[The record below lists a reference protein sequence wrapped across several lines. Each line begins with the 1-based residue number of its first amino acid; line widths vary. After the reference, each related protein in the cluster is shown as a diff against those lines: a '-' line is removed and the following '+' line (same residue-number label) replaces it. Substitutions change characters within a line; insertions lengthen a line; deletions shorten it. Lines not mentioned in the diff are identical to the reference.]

1 MKFWQA
7 LSFSEPDQLVDVAK
21 ICDEVGFDGAFISD
35 HMFYPGDYENKY
47 PYSED
52 GKLDGFT
59 AETAWPDPWVTI
71 ASMAAVTERLRFTTF
86 IYILGLR
93 NPISVAKSTST
104 LGVLTNDRFAL
115 GVGAGWMREEFETM
129 GVEFKTRGKRLDESI
144 EVLHKLWSGD
154 LVEHHGTHFDFPPL
168 SMCPVP
174 EKRVPVWIGGISGPA
189 LRRAARV
196 GDGWLGSGQT
206 ADEAV
211 GLLNEL
217 NGYRKEYGRENEPF
231 ESIVPLVTPPTP
243 DDLKKIEDAGADAT
257 VSYPFTYTIGPT
269 STLDSKRAYLE
280 GFAEGIIKTMS

>member
-21 ICDEVGFDGAFISD
+21 ICEEVGFDGAFVSD

-93 NPISVAKSTST
+93 NPIEVAKSTST

-144 EVLHKLWSGD
+144 DVLHKLWSGD
-154 LVEHHGTHFDFPPL
+154 LVEHHGTHFDFPLL

-174 EKRVPVWIGGISGPA
+174 ENRVPVWVGGISSPA

-206 ADEAV
+206 ADQAV
-211 GLLNEL
+211 ELLNEL

-257 VSYPFTYTIGPT
+257 VSYPFTYTVGPT
-269 STLDSKRAYLE
+269 STLDTKRAYLE
-280 GFAEGIIKTMS
+280 GFAEGVIKTMG

>member
-21 ICDEVGFDGAFISD
+21 ICEEVGFDGAFVSD

-206 ADEAV
+206 ADQAV
-211 GLLNEL
+211 ELLNEL

-257 VSYPFTYTIGPT
+257 VSYPFTYTVGPT
-269 STLDSKRAYLE
+269 STLDTKRAYLE
-280 GFAEGIIKTMS
+280 GFAEGVIKTMG

>member
-93 NPISVAKSTST
+93 NPIEVAKSTST
-104 LGVLTNDRFAL
+104 LGVLSNDRFAL

-154 LVEHHGTHFDFPPL
+154 LVEHHGKHFDFPLL

-174 EKRVPVWIGGISGPA
+174 EKRVPVWVGGISGPA

-206 ADEAV
+206 ADQAV
-211 GLLNEL
+211 ELLNEL

-257 VSYPFTYTIGPT
+257 VSYPFTYTVGPT
-269 STLDSKRAYLE
+269 STLDTKRAYLE
-280 GFAEGIIKTMS
+280 GFAEGVIKTMG

>member
-21 ICDEVGFDGAFISD
+21 ICEEVGFDGAFVSD

-93 NPISVAKSTST
+93 NPIEVAKSTST
-104 LGVLTNDRFAL
+104 LGVLSNDRFAL

-154 LVEHHGTHFDFPPL
+154 LVEHHGKHFDFPPL

-174 EKRVPVWIGGISGPA
+174 EKRVPVWVGGISSPA
-189 LRRAARV
+189 LRRAARI

-206 ADEAV
+206 ADQAV
-211 GLLNEL
+211 ELLNEL

-257 VSYPFTYTIGPT
+257 LSYPFTYTVGPT
-269 STLDSKRAYLE
+269 STLDTKRAYLE
-280 GFAEGIIKTMS
+280 GFAEGVIKTMG

>member
-7 LSFSEPDQLVDVAK
+7 LSFCEPDQLLDVAK

-35 HMFYPGDYENKY
+35 HMYYPADYEKKY

-52 GKLDGFT
+52 GDPGFT
-59 AETAWPDPWVTI
+59 PETPWPDPWVTI

-93 NPISVAKSTST
+93 NPIEVAKSTST
-104 LGVLTNDRFAL
+104 LGLLTNDRFAL

-129 GVEFKTRGKRLDESI
+129 GVDFKTRGKRLDESI
-144 EVLHKLWSGD
+144 EVLHKLWSGKQ
-154 LVEHHGTHFDFPPL
+154 VEHHGTHFDFPSL

-174 EKRVPVWIGGISGPA
+174 EKRVPVWVGGISTPA
-189 LRRAARV
+189 LKRAARI

-211 GLLNEL
+211 ALLNEL

-243 DDLKKIEDAGADAT
+243 EDLKKIEDAGADAT
-257 VSYPFTYTIGPT
+257 VSYPFTYTVGPT
-269 STLDSKRAYLE
+269 SNLDAKRAYLE
-280 GFAEGIIKTMS
+280 GFAGSVMKM

>member
-7 LSFSEPDQLVDVAK
+7 LSFSEPDQLMDVAK

-52 GKLDGFT
+52 GKLAGFT
-59 AETAWPDPWVTI
+59 AATPWPDPWVTI
-71 ASMAAVTERLRFTTF
+71 ASLAAVTERLRFTTF

-93 NPISVAKSTST
+93 NPIEVAKSTST

-115 GVGAGWMREEFETM
+115 GIGAGWMREEFETM

-144 EVLHKLWSGD
+144 EVLHKLWSGE

-174 EKRVPVWIGGISGPA
+174 EKRVPVWVGGISGPA
-189 LRRAARV
+189 LRRAARI

-211 GLLNEL
+211 ALLNEL

-231 ESIVPLVTPPTP
+231 ESIVPLATPPTP
-243 DDLKKIEDAGADAT
+243 EDLKKIEDAGADAT
-257 VSYPFTYTIGPT
+257 VSYPFTYTVGPT
-269 STLDSKRAYLE
+269 STLDQKRAYLE
-280 GFAEGIIKTMS
+280 GFAGSVMKM

>member
-21 ICDEVGFDGAFISD
+21 ICEEVGFDGAFVSD

-93 NPISVAKSTST
+93 NPIEVAKSTST
-104 LGVLTNDRFAL
+104 LGVLTDDRFAL

-154 LVEHHGTHFDFPPL
+154 LVEHHGKHFDFPPL

-174 EKRVPVWIGGISGPA
+174 EKRVPVWVGGISSPA
-189 LRRAARV
+189 LRRAARI

-206 ADEAV
+206 ADQAV
-211 GLLNEL
+211 ELLNEL

-257 VSYPFTYTIGPT
+257 VSYPFTYTVGPT
-269 STLDSKRAYLE
+269 STLDTKRAYLE
-280 GFAEGIIKTMS
+280 GFAEGVIKTMG

>member
-7 LSFSEPDQLVDVAK
+7 LSFSEPDQLMDVAK

-35 HMFYPGDYENKY
+35 HMFYPGDYEKKY

-52 GKLDGFT
+52 GKLAGFT
-59 AETAWPDPWVTI
+59 AATPWPDPWVTI
-71 ASMAAVTERLRFTTF
+71 ASLAAVTERLRFTTF

-93 NPISVAKSTST
+93 NPIEVAKSTST

-115 GVGAGWMREEFETM
+115 GIGAGWMREEFETM

-144 EVLHKLWSGD
+144 EVLHKLWSGE

-174 EKRVPVWIGGISGPA
+174 EKRVPVWVGGISGPA
-189 LRRAARV
+189 LRRAARI

-211 GLLNEL
+211 ALLNEL

-231 ESIVPLVTPPTP
+231 ESIVPLATPPTP
-243 DDLKKIEDAGADAT
+243 EDLKKIEDAGADAT
-257 VSYPFTYTIGPT
+257 VSYPFTYTVGPT
-269 STLDSKRAYLE
+269 STLDQKRAYLE
-280 GFAEGIIKTMS
+280 GFAGSVMKM

>member
-1 MKFWQA
+1 MDFCIA
-7 LSFSEPDQLVDVAK
+7 VAYNDPNHL
-21 ICDEVGFDGAFISD
+21 CDIARTAEEAGFGGIIVSD
-35 HMFYPGDYENKY
+35 HIIYPGNLETKY
-47 PYSED
+47 PYTSHGRPRWEVS
-52 GKLDGFT
+52 T
-59 AETAWPDPWVTI
+59 PWPDPMV
-71 ASMAAVTERLRFTTF
+71 AVGAMSAVTERIRFICSIYLLALRHPV
-86 IYILGLR
+86 LA
-93 NPISVAKSTST
+93 AKSIST
-104 LGVLTNDRFAL
+104 AAVMSNNRLTV

-154 LVEHHGTHFDFPPL
+154 LVEHHGTHFDFPLL

-174 EKRVPVWIGGISGPA
+174 EKRVPVWVGGISGPA

-206 ADEAV
+206 ADQAV
-211 GLLNEL
+211 ELLNEL

-257 VSYPFTYTIGPT
+257 VSYPFTYTVGPT
-269 STLDSKRAYLE
+269 STLDTKRAYLE
-280 GFAEGIIKTMS
+280 GFAEGVIKTMG

>member
-21 ICDEVGFDGAFISD
+21 ICEEVGFDGAFVSD

-93 NPISVAKSTST
+93 NPIEVAKSTST
-104 LGVLTNDRFAL
+104 LGVLSNDRFAL

-154 LVEHHGTHFDFPPL
+154 LVEHHGKHFDFPLL

-174 EKRVPVWIGGISGPA
+174 EKRVPVWVGGISGPA

-257 VSYPFTYTIGPT
+257 VSYPFTYTVGPT
-269 STLDSKRAYLE
+269 STLDTKRAYLE

>member
-154 LVEHHGTHFDFPPL
+154 LVEHHGKHFDFPPL

-174 EKRVPVWIGGISGPA
+174 EKRVPVWVGGISSPA
-189 LRRAARV
+189 LRRAARI

-206 ADEAV
+206 ADQAV
-211 GLLNEL
+211 ELLNEL

-257 VSYPFTYTIGPT
+257 VSYPFTYTVGPT
-269 STLDSKRAYLE
+269 STLDTKRAYLE
-280 GFAEGIIKTMS
+280 GFAEGVIKTMG

>member
-21 ICDEVGFDGAFISD
+21 ICEEVGFDGAFVSD

-93 NPISVAKSTST
+93 NPIEVAKSTST
-104 LGVLTNDRFAL
+104 LGVLSNDRFAL

-154 LVEHHGTHFDFPPL
+154 LVEHHGTHFDFPLL

-174 EKRVPVWIGGISGPA
+174 EKRVPVWVGGISGPA

-206 ADEAV
+206 ADQAV
-211 GLLNEL
+211 ELLNEL

-257 VSYPFTYTIGPT
+257 VSYPFTYTVGPT
-269 STLDSKRAYLE
+269 STLDTKRAYLE
-280 GFAEGIIKTMS
+280 GFAEGVIKTMG

>member
-21 ICDEVGFDGAFISD
+21 ICEEVGFDGAFVSD

-93 NPISVAKSTST
+93 NPIEVAKSTST
-104 LGVLTNDRFAL
+104 LGVLSNDRFAL

-154 LVEHHGTHFDFPPL
+154 LVEHHGKHFDFPLL

-174 EKRVPVWIGGISGPA
+174 EKRVPVWVGGISGPA

-206 ADEAV
+206 ADQAV
-211 GLLNEL
+211 ELLNEL

-243 DDLKKIEDAGADAT
+243 DDLKKIEDAGAAAT
-257 VSYPFTYTIGPT
+257 VSYPFTYTVGPT
-269 STLDSKRAYLE
+269 STLDTKRAYLE
-280 GFAEGIIKTMS
+280 GFAEGVIKTMG

>member
-1 MKFWQA
+1 CEMC
-7 LSFSEPDQLVDVAK
+7 
-21 ICDEVGFDGAFISD
+21 I
-35 HMFYPGDYENKY
+35 
-47 PYSED
+47 
-52 GKLDGFT
+52 
-59 AETAWPDPWVTI
+59 
-71 ASMAAVTERLRFTTF
+71 R
-86 IYILGLR
+86 
-93 NPISVAKSTST
+93 
-104 LGVLTNDRFAL
+104 DR
-115 GVGAGWMREEFETM
+115 
-129 GVEFKTRGKRLDESI
+129 FKTRGKRLDESI

>member
-21 ICDEVGFDGAFISD
+21 ICEEVGFDGAFVSD

-93 NPISVAKSTST
+93 NPIEVAKSTST
-104 LGVLTNDRFAL
+104 LGVLTHDRFAL

-154 LVEHHGTHFDFPPL
+154 LVEHHGKHFDFLPL

-174 EKRVPVWIGGISGPA
+174 EKRVPVWVGGISSLA
-189 LRRAARV
+189 LRRAARI

-206 ADEAV
+206 ADQAV
-211 GLLNEL
+211 ELLNEL

-243 DDLKKIEDAGADAT
+243 DDLKKIEDAGAAAT
-257 VSYPFTYTIGPT
+257 VSYPFTYTVGPT
-269 STLDSKRAYLE
+269 STLDTKRAYLE
-280 GFAEGIIKTMS
+280 GFAEGVIKTMG

>member
-21 ICDEVGFDGAFISD
+21 ICEEVGFDGAFVSD

-93 NPISVAKSTST
+93 NPIEVAKSTST
-104 LGVLTNDRFAL
+104 LGVLSNDRFAL

-154 LVEHHGTHFDFPPL
+154 LVEHHGKHFDFPLL

-174 EKRVPVWIGGISGPA
+174 EKRVPVWVGGISGPA

-206 ADEAV
+206 ADQAV
-211 GLLNEL
+211 ELLNEL

-257 VSYPFTYTIGPT
+257 VSYPFTYTVGPT
-269 STLDSKRAYLE
+269 ST
-280 GFAEGIIKTMS
+280 

>member
-21 ICDEVGFDGAFISD
+21 ICEEVGFDGAFVSD

-93 NPISVAKSTST
+93 NPIEVAKSTST
-104 LGVLTNDRFAL
+104 LGVLSNDRFAL

-154 LVEHHGTHFDFPPL
+154 LVEHHGKHFDFPPL

-174 EKRVPVWIGGISGPA
+174 EKRVPVWVGGISGPA

-206 ADEAV
+206 ADQAV
-211 GLLNEL
+211 ELLNEL

-257 VSYPFTYTIGPT
+257 VSYPFTYTVGPT
-269 STLDSKRAYLE
+269 STLDTKRAYLE
-280 GFAEGIIKTMS
+280 GFAEGVIKTMG